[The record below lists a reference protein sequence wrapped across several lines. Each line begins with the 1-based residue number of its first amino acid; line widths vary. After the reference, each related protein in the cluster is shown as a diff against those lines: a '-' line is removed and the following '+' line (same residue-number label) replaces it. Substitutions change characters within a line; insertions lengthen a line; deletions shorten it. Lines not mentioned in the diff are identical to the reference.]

1 MSDVKTHR
9 VRRTVGGLC
18 SGLLFGLGLVLMLV
32 MYGTVALG
40 TRAPFAVLAG
50 ALLVGLA
57 VGLLPRRR

>member
-9 VRRTVGGLC
+9 LRRTIGGLC
-18 SGLLFGLGLVLMLV
+18 SGLMVGLGLTLMLV

-50 ALLVGLA
+50 AVLVGL
-57 VGLLPRRR
+57 VLGILPRRR